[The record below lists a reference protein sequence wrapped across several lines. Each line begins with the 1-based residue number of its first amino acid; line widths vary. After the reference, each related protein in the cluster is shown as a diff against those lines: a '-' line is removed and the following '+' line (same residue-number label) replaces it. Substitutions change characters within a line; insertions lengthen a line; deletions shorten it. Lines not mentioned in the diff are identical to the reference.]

1 MASTAAF
8 PHTIVQP
15 RFLQSWQSNIGLVL
29 HILLSGLGG
38 GAWEGNPPV
47 VSWCG
52 VGGVVLVQ
60 ARSSVWV
67 VKE

>member
-15 RFLQSWQSNIGLVL
+15 RFLQSWQSNVGLVL

-38 GAWEGNPPV
+38 AWEGNPAV
-47 VSWCG
+47 ISWCG
-52 VGGVVLVQ
+52 GGGVVPVQ
-60 ARSSVWV
+60 ARSSIWV